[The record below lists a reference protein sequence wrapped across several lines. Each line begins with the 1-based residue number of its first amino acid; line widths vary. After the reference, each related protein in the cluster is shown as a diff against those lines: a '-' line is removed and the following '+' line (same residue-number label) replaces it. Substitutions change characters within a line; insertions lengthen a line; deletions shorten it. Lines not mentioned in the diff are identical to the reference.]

1 MSIWAGIKYALNSS
15 IGTSDFKPL
24 NEIIDGTKKLVASDN
39 LYCVVI
45 DQPQT
50 KTFVAAAAHFDI
62 DKKVKILWNGSI
74 KITADFSFSGYEGTG
89 TKYRDFYIFKNGTEI
104 IDQSYNSQGKYT
116 YTNTFS
122 VKKGDEFTFKI
133 GYTRGSPAGTYES
146 SITVNSIEILS
157 DVIDGSG
164 VKVELI

>member
-1 MSIWAGIKYALNSS
+1 MSWAEIKKALNSS

-50 KTFVAAAAHFDI
+50 KTFTSAGGTFDI

-89 TKYRDFYIFKNGTEI
+89 QKYREFYIFKNGTKI
-104 IDQSYNSQGKYT
+104 IEQSYASQGEYT

-122 VKKGDEFTFKI
+122 VKKGDEFTFQI
-133 GYTRGSPAGTYES
+133 LYTRGSPAGTYES
-146 SITVNSIEILS
+146 YIIVNSIEILS

-164 VKVELI
+164 VEVELI